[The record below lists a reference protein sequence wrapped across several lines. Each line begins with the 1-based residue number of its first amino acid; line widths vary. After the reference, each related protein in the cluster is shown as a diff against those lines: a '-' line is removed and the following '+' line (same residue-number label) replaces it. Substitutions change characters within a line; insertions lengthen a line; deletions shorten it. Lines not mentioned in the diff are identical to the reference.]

1 MELGREAFDVKG
13 SPNVLHADI
22 CEDAYTQVERMIH
35 QMCWNFQRKYGG
47 DIDEWLSEA
56 HLLFM
61 LCIASHD
68 NSIHPD
74 MFITWVWNKIKWGF
88 QDLLRSRIKES
99 RRGNPISIEQLASE
113 NIEIEDLLLPDTK
126 KTCLCLMSLVE
137 SASDP
142 VRELWSIINYPPPDL
157 IDDLNPEAPEESW
170 DALQRYCMHS
180 LCWTYTTMQAA
191 IAELKDI
198 CSA

>member
-13 SPNVLHADI
+13 SPNVLHTDI

-35 QMCWNFQRKYGG
+35 KLCWHFQSRYGG
-47 DIDEWLSEA
+47 DPDEWLSEA
-56 HLLFM
+56 HMLFM
-61 LCIASHD
+61 ECMESH
-68 NSIHPD
+68 NNTIHSA
-74 MFITWVWNKIKWGF
+74 MFITWVWNRITWGF
-88 QDLLRSRIKES
+88 RDILRRRIKDS
-99 RRGNPISIEQLASE
+99 QRGNPISIEQLTSE
-113 NIEIEDLLLPDTK
+113 NIEIEDLLLPGAK
-126 KTCLCLMSLVE
+126 KTHPCLMSLVE